1 MPLLANIFPAAGNA
15 AFAEDEKSIAPP
27 NAGQAGAESFDDV
40 MSRAQSPPGANVAAA
55 QNRRQRTS
63 FAGAQKRNPADSSP
77 PPAPV
82 QAGEDAAADPAD
94 LPAAIKTKAGAKVD
108 DQHGKSANPLALAGA
123 GVAADALPNPAVPL
137 PAPTLPA
144 WLLNLSA
151 PAAPAKSAANNP
163 AAAAA
168 LPVGGA
174 EKNGAAPVAD
184 VPGADAAVKPPVAD
198 AISQLKS
205 GEPQKPAAVK
215 NLPAPKPDSPT
226 SGLSAAALKL
236 SVLAGTVAGDSAPQ
250 NMAAVP
256 AGEAQPDN
264 SIVLQNPAAESD
276 ANNPVAA
283 AVTPFGG
290 AGITGAAPVKNLPA
304 PKPDSPTSGLSAAGP
319 KLSVLAGTEAGDSA
333 PQKNEAVPPGDARP
347 DNSIVL
353 QNPAPESAGHAPVKS
368 HGTAVAKQDVPMKKT
383 DQTNKVAGQA
393 EKVLPGSVVSAV
405 PEKVLPGRGL
415 FAPVPARGERLEANA
430 ANLAVAPERVV
441 GGPPPPDESAAIS
454 NVSDHAARALD
465 RTHELVSLHALR
477 LVDAKADLLQVV
489 LKPGEGTKLSLQLR
503 QRDDGGIEAQAVLQ
517 AGDFAHLKQHWP
529 ELQQRLE
536 QRGIKLAPL
545 TSDENSAAGS
555 GSQGFQNQRN
565 QPAAREPL
573 FTGAVAGFGLAKG
586 MTVRLDE
593 PVVLAAGSGGWQTWA

>member
-55 QNRRQRTS
+55 QNRRHRAG

-82 QAGEDAAADPAD
+82 QAGEDSAADPAD

-108 DQHGKSANPLALAGA
+108 DQHAKSANPLAQAGA
-123 GVAADALPNPAVPL
+123 GVAADALPNPAIPL

-151 PAAPAKSAANNP
+151 PAAPAKAAANNP
-163 AAAAA
+163 AAAAV

-174 EKNGAAPVAD
+174 KKNGAAPVN
-184 VPGADAAVKPPVAD
+184 
-198 AISQLKS
+198 
-205 GEPQKPAAVK
+205 

-256 AGEAQPDN
+256 AGDAQSDN

-283 AVTPFGG
+283 VVTPFGG

-304 PKPDSPTSGLSAAGP
+304 PKPDSPTSGLSAPGP

-333 PQKNEAVPPGDARP
+333 PQKNETVPPGDARP

-368 HGTAVAKQDVPMKKT
+368 HGTAVAKQDMPMKKT

-415 FAPVPARGERLEANA
+415 SVPVPARGARLEANA
-430 ANLAVAPERVV
+430 ANLAVAPDRAA
-441 GGPPPPDESAAIS
+441 GGPPPPDESAVIS

-503 QRDDGGIEAQAVLQ
+503 QRDGGGIEAQAVLQ

-586 MTVRLDE
+586 VTVRLDE
-593 PVVLAAGSGGWQTWA
+593 PVVHAAGSGGWQTWA

>member
-27 NAGQAGAESFDDV
+27 NAGQVGAESFDDV

-55 QNRRQRTS
+55 QNRRHRAG

-82 QAGEDAAADPAD
+82 QAGEDSAADPAD

-108 DQHGKSANPLALAGA
+108 DQHGKSADTLALAGA
-123 GVAADALPNPAVPL
+123 GVVADALPNPAIPL

-151 PAAPAKSAANNP
+151 PAAPAKAAANNP
-163 AAAAA
+163 AAAAV
-168 LPVGGA
+168 LLVGGA
-174 EKNGAAPVAD
+174 EITGAAQVN
-184 VPGADAAVKPPVAD
+184 
-198 AISQLKS
+198 
-205 GEPQKPAAVK
+205 

-236 SVLAGTVAGDSAPQ
+236 SVPAGTVAGDSAPQ

-256 AGEAQPDN
+256 AGDAQSDN

-290 AGITGAAPVKNLPA
+290 AGITGAAPVKNPPA
-304 PKPDSPTSGLSAAGP
+304 PKPDSQTGGLSAAAP
-319 KLSVLAGTEAGDSA
+319 ELSVLVGTEAGDSV
-333 PQKNEAVPPGDARP
+333 PQKNEAVPPGGAQP
-347 DNSIVL
+347 DDSIVL
-353 QNPAPESAGHAPVKS
+353 QNRAAESAGHAPVKS
-368 HGTAVAKQDVPMKKT
+368 HGTAVAKQDVSMKKT

-415 FAPVPARGERLEANA
+415 SVPVPARDERLEANA
-430 ANLAVAPERVV
+430 ANLAVAPERVA

-517 AGDFAHLKQHWP
+517 AGDFEHLKQHWP

-593 PVVLAAGSGGWQTWA
+593 PVVHAAGSGGWQTWA